1 MRGQTCEVACTLLA
15 LVAACATQPETR
27 EEGSARTRS
36 KSSARAAV
44 RADDSAMG
52 MDMSIGYLDEGSV
65 DGAMAPH
72 IPAMI
77 RCFDLAGDARRYLS
91 GLVVLRFVVRGSGSV
106 SDVHVIKNGLGSYPV
121 ERCLVGT
128 GRRIAFPPPEGARG
142 TDFEYSMRFRS
153 TGELPVLD
161 WDSAGVATQVTSTG
175 DVSTCGSLGP
185 QRVDAIAYVE
195 PAGTIGSVGFASQG
209 PIDPSAAAC
218 AEEQVRKVRVSDG
231 RPNVVLRTVFPL
243 MASAQRS
250 KKVDPPRTLK
260 RPRRR

>member
-1 MRGQTCEVACTLLA
+1 MRGQTFVVACTLLA
-15 LVAACATQPETR
+15 LVAACASQPETR
-27 EEGSARTRS
+27 EESPTRTRS
-36 KSSARAAV
+36 KSSTRAAV
-44 RADDSAMG
+44 KADDHAMA
-52 MDMSIGYLDEGSV
+52 MDMSIGYLDERSV
-65 DGAMAPH
+65 DAAMAPH
-72 IPAMI
+72 VPAMI

-106 SDVHVIKNGLGSYPV
+106 SDVHVIKNGLGNYPV
-121 ERCLVGT
+121 ERCLVGA

-161 WDSAGVATQVTSTG
+161 WDSDGVATQVTSTG
-175 DVSTCGSLGP
+175 DVSICGSLGP
-185 QRVDAIAYVE
+185 QRVEAIAYVE

-218 AEEQVRKVRVSDG
+218 AEEQMRKVRVSDG
-231 RPNVVLRTVFPL
+231 RPDVVLRTVFPL
-243 MASAQRS
+243 VASSQRNS
-250 KKVDPPRTLK
+250 KTDSHRSVK